1 MRARAFLDTPY
12 AIALAS
18 RRDLFHDQAVQLA
31 NILEESSTRLVTT
44 RAVMLEIG
52 NALSKERYRQ
62 AAIALLDALEADT
75 GVEVVPLSEELF
87 SRAVALFRQREDKE
101 WGLVDCVSFVVMNDY
116 EIADALTADLHFKQ
130 AGFTVLLH
138 ENAD

>member
-1 MRARAFLDTPY
+1 MGARAFLDTSY

-31 NILEESSTRLVTT
+31 NILEESSARLVTT

-62 AAIALLDALEADT
+62 AAIALLDALEADP

-87 SRAVALFRQREDKE
+87 SRAVALFRQCEDK
-101 WGLVDCVSFVVMNDY
+101 D
-116 EIADALTADLHFKQ
+116 
-130 AGFTVLLH
+130 
-138 ENAD
+138 